1 MNKLNQKINPTFI
14 EYMSDFLETPQ
25 QAESFFNIMDNQ
37 EYLESFIYYMNM
49 YKSKEGKTKEVLKRI
64 TLNTIEHRMHQ
75 LDGMVDMNLI
85 MHERADEHELENII
99 VKSYDE
105 LTGWKAK

>member
-1 MNKLNQKINPTFI
+1 
-14 EYMSDFLETPQ
+14 
-25 QAESFFNIMDNQ
+25 
-37 EYLESFIYYMNM
+37 
-49 YKSKEGKTKEVLKRI
+49 
-64 TLNTIEHRMHQ
+64 MHQ